1 MSVEHNGKYYRA
13 KKKGMGES
21 SRLTLN
27 LSGKG
32 ITNISEIIGLETL
45 TNLHVLKL
53 NDNSIGEIKG
63 LETLNN
69 LIQLELRGNQITK
82 INGLENLIN
91 LEELTLES
99 NKIKSIRGLDTLKNL
114 HTLNLFVNKITEVES
129 FQNKE
134 NLSRF
139 HFSRN
144 PLYNQVQE
152 IFGTANYQNLIK
164 FSQMS
169 VSEIHSRE
177 RVIREKNRAR
187 RVEQGTL
194 EKKRKSSYA
203 GWQCFCELIGGGNTT
218 YSLFPYRNYLETKNY
233 PK

>member
-1 MSVEHNGKYYRA
+1 MSVEYNGIKYRA

-53 NDNSIGEIKG
+53 NDNKIAEIKG

-99 NKIKSIRGLDTLKNL
+99 NKIESIRGLDTLKNL
-114 HTLNLFVNKITEVES
+114 HVLNLFWNKITQIES

-139 HFSRN
+139 LFSRN
-144 PLYNQVQE
+144 PIYSQVQE

-169 VSEIHSRE
+169 VSEMNSRAQ
-177 RVIREKNRAR
+177 VSREKNRAR
-187 RVEQGTL
+187 RVEQKIL
-194 EKKRKSSYA
+194 EKKRKSSGTNY
-203 GWQCFCELIGGGNTT
+203 GCICELIVGVILLLVFFLTGII
-218 YSLFPYRNYLETKNY
+218 
-233 PK
+233 